1 MAKSDKTERRA
12 AVDHIRQQQK
22 RADQR
27 QGAIII
33 GVCVLVGLLIIGLT
47 AYRPVKDWWDLREFR
62 GKNIDEIG
70 AAASVCGDLTTKT
83 AEGEQSHVPPGTPV
97 DYADAPP
104 AFGQHE
110 DVPEPM
116 ADKFYTEDDR
126 PNVEK
131 LVHNLEHGYTLMW
144 YDETIG
150 DDDDQMILL
159 EALAKKLAGTSNMR
173 TKFKAVPWT
182 EADGKAFP
190 DGQHIALTHWAK
202 ESEEKGAKD
211 GAVGVWQ
218 YCSEV
223 SGEALEDFMERYPY
237 TNSPEPIIEQ

>member
-33 GVCVLVGLLIIGLT
+33 GVCVLVGLIIIGMT

-62 GKNIDEIG
+62 DKNIGEIG
-70 AAASVCGDLTTKT
+70 AAASVCGDLTTKP
-83 AEGEQSHVPPGTPV
+83 AEGSSDHVSPGVPV
-97 DYADAPP
+97 EYADAPP

-110 DVPEPM
+110 DVPESM
-116 ADKFYTEDDR
+116 EDKFYTEDDR

-131 LVHNLEHGYTLMW
+131 LVHNLEHGWTLMW
-144 YDETIG
+144 YDETIAE
-150 DDDDQMILL
+150 DDEQLILL
-159 EALAKKLAGTSNMR
+159 EALAQKLAGTSNMR

-182 EADGKAFP
+182 KDDGKAFP
-190 DGQHIALTHWAK
+190 EGQHIAFTHWAK
-202 ESEEKGAKD
+202 ESEEKKD
-211 GAVGVWQ
+211 KGKEVGVWQ

-223 SGEALEDFMERYPY
+223 SGEALEDFMLRYPY
-237 TNSPEPIIEQ
+237 TNSIEPLVEN